1 MWQGHRVRIACLRLG
16 EVHLVEAHEFVGLD
30 HFEPFHFCHIGK
42 CFEVTFDLGL
52 RIERVH

>member
-16 EVHLVEAHEFVGLD
+16 EVHLITADEFVGLD
-30 HFEPFHFCHIGK
+30 FFEPYFFCYIGK